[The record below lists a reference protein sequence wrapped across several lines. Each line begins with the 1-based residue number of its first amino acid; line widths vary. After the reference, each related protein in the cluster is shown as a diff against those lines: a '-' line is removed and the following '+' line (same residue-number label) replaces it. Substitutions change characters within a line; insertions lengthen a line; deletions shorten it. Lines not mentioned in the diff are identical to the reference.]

1 MTTLDRD
8 VVEIAPPAAPRTAV
22 LDSAHVGDIEGA
34 LGRISLSDTD
44 RPRTLKVR
52 LATMLAIIGPG
63 LIVMVGDNDAGGVA
77 TYVQAGQ
84 NYGYSLLWVL
94 LLLIPVLIVN
104 QEMVVRLGAVTGV
117 GHARLINERFG
128 RGWGWFSVG
137 DLFLLNFLTL
147 VTEFIGI
154 TLSAKLKTL
163 LAIVGPGLIVMVG
176 DNDAGAFSTY
186 GQAGQDYGTR
196 LLWTL
201 LLLIPVLYVNQEMVL
216 RLGAVTGVGHARLIL
231 ARFGK
236 FWGAFSV
243 IDLFILNALTI
254 MTEFIGITL
263 AAGYLGVPKVIA
275 VAAAALII
283 ICSAFTGSFRR
294 FERIAM
300 TFCVG
305 SLLLI
310 PLFFMSHPS
319 LASMGRGFALPEL
332 PGGGGQT
339 ATVML
344 LVIGIVGTTVAPWQL
359 FFQQSYV
366 IDKRITPRFMKY
378 EKADLWIG
386 IAIVVV
392 GAAALMGVTAAAF
405 AGTKGAGNFSD
416 SAGLA
421 HGIAAYAGH
430 FAGVVFAIA
439 LLDASVI
446 GAFAVSLSSAYAIG
460 DVLGLNHSLHRGVG
474 QAKGFYAVYAAL
486 VGGAAA
492 IVLIPGSPL
501 GLITEGVQVLAGVL
515 LPSATVFLLLLC
527 NDKAVLG
534 PWVNRRGTNVFT
546 SGVIAALI
554 TLSVVLTASV
564 VFPAITAGQIVA
576 ICVACAAVS
585 VLGGLT
591 VLVRRRRVRVAVA
604 EAMTEDAVSVA
615 DRNTWRMPPLSELG
629 APVVSRGRKLF
640 LTALR
645 GYLAIAMVLVIVK
658 VVLIAVH

>member
-1 MTTLDRD
+1 MTA
-8 VVEIAPPAAPRTAV
+8 VEVTATRPSAV
-22 LDSAHVGDIEGA
+22 LDDAHVGDIHGA
-34 LGRISLSDTD
+34 LGTIR
-44 RPRTLKVR
+44 
-52 LATMLAIIGPG
+52 
-63 LIVMVGDNDAGGVA
+63 VGDV
-77 TYVQAGQ
+77 
-84 NYGYSLLWVL
+84 
-94 LLLIPVLIVN
+94 
-104 QEMVVRLGAVTGV
+104 GART
-117 GHARLINERFG
+117 
-128 RGWGWFSVG
+128 
-137 DLFLLNFLTL
+137 
-147 VTEFIGI
+147 
-154 TLSAKLKTL
+154 TLSGKLKTL
-163 LAIVGPGLIVMVG
+163 LAVVGPGLIVMVG

-186 GQAGQDYGTR
+186 GQAGQSYGTR

-254 MTEFIGITL
+254 VTEFIGITL
-263 AAGYLGVPKVIA
+263 AAGYLGVPKA
-275 VAAAALII
+275 VAVLGAAAVII
-283 ICSAFTGSFRR
+283 ASAFTGSFRR

-300 TFCVG
+300 TFCAG

-310 PLFFMSHPS
+310 PLYFMAHPS
-319 LASMGRGFALPEL
+319 AAEMARGFAVPGL
-332 PGGGGQT
+332 PGGSGQM

-366 IDKRITPRFMKY
+366 IDKRITPRFMRY

-386 IAIVVV
+386 IVVV
-392 GAAALMGVTAAAF
+392 VIGAAALMGATAAAF
-405 AGTKGAGNFSD
+405 AGHRAGSFTD

-421 HGIAAYAGH
+421 RGIAAYAGH

-439 LLDASVI
+439 LLDAAVI

-486 VGGAAA
+486 IGGAAA

-527 NDKAVLG
+527 NDREVLG
-534 PWVNRRGTNVFT
+534 PWVNGRRTNAFT
-546 SGVIAALI
+546 SAVIAVLI

-564 VFPAITAGQIVA
+564 LFPAISARQITG
-576 ICVACAAVS
+576 IIVACAAVS
-585 VLGGLT
+585 LLAGAWML
-591 VLVRRRRVRVAVA
+591 RRRRAA
-604 EAMTEDAVSVA
+604 APAAPGGALTEA
-615 DRNTWRMPPLSELG
+615 DRSMWRMPPLAELP
-629 APVVSRGRKLF
+629 APVVSGARKAGLA
-640 LTALR
+640 ALR
-645 GYLAIAMVLVIVK
+645 GYLAIAMILVIVK
-658 VVLIAVH
+658 VVLMAVGR